1 MQKEKIGPYKII
13 RKVGEGAFGIVWL
26 TENSKD
32 KKEFAIKEISK
43 RRMTKKLMENLVRE
57 VHISFNLRHKN
68 IIRCHNTLE
77 SKNNYYIIFEYCAGG
92 DLEKL
97 MKAKKRIEL
106 NDALY
111 LMRQIRDAYRYLLSQ
126 NILHRDIKLENIL
139 LEDETSMTVKL
150 SDFGCSKVDP
160 IGTTIC
166 GTPKYMALEVM
177 ENDNNYNYKADLWS
191 LGLCFWELIFGLE
204 AFPFSQKSREDLRR
218 DIKNYS
224 GNNLR
229 FPKLPKLPEM
239 FYDFFKSI
247 LIVSPK
253 LRMDSDEFIKHPI
266 FEYVQTKE
274 GMLDSLNGISTK
286 DSNKKINGEN
296 EEETSK
302 EEDQKAT
309 QDSEK
314 AEIAKRCDKI
324 KKFYNTKILEV
335 NLIKGTVE
343 TLIEYINDK
352 WDPKFKSTYKCLLI
366 ILLKKALVKIDI
378 SFKSLDS
385 GLNSFKLDHFNEFIS
400 YPNEYVMLKDELR
413 NMKEKIG
420 GTDDKIYSEMIH
432 ECYAEEYLQKIN
444 DYLYLGVKSDGK
456 SKFIGNTWKT
466 VYNGYKNC
474 IDDYEQSKFEKI
486 LYRVSIILKGK
497 VLSNLKAFY

>member
-13 RKVGEGAFGIVWL
+13 KKAGEGAFGIVWL

-32 KKEFAIKEISK
+32 KKEYAIKEISK

-97 MKAKKRIEL
+97 MKVKKRLEL
-106 NDALY
+106 NDAIY

-204 AFPFSQKSREDLRR
+204 AFPFSQKSREALRS

-247 LIVSPK
+247 LLVSPK
-253 LRMDSDEFIKHPI
+253 LRMDSDEFINHPI
-266 FEYVQTKE
+266 FDYVQTE
-274 GMLDSLNGISTK
+274 ESMINSMNGISTNDTTK
-286 DSNKKINGEN
+286 QNKEDINGTSQTEGPDEDAENNEEN
-296 EEETSK
+296 EK
-302 EEDQKAT
+302 
-309 QDSEK
+309 
-314 AEIAKRCDKI
+314 AKRIDKI

-335 NLIKGTVE
+335 NLIKGTVDA
-343 TLIEYINDK
+343 LLEYITEQWEK
-352 WDPKFKSTYKCLLI
+352 KFTSTYKCLLI

-378 SFKSLDS
+378 SFKSLES
-385 GLNSFKLDHFNEFIS
+385 GQNSFKLDHFNEFIS
-400 YPNEYVMLKDELR
+400 YPNEHIMLKDELR
-413 NMKEKIG
+413 SMREKIG

-432 ECYAEEYLQKIN
+432 ECYSEEYLQKIN
-444 DYLYLGVKSDGK
+444 DYLYLGSKTDGK
-456 SKFIGNTWKT
+456 SKFIGNTWKI
-466 VYNGYKNC
+466 VYNGYKNH
-474 IDDYEQSKFEKI
+474 IDDYEQSKFEKV

>member
-26 TENSKD
+26 TEHSKD
-32 KKEFAIKEISK
+32 QKEFAIKEISK

-77 SKNNYYIIFEYCAGG
+77 SKNNYYIIFEYCSGG
-92 DLEKL
+92 DLEKF
-97 MKAKKRIEL
+97 MKDKKRLDL

-111 LMRQIRDAYRYLLSQ
+111 LMGQIKDAYRYLLSQ

-139 LEDETSMTVKL
+139 LEDESNMCVKL

-204 AFPFSQKSREDLRR
+204 AFPFSQKSREALRS

-229 FPKLPKLPEM
+229 FPKLPRLPEM

-253 LRMDSDEFIKHPI
+253 LRMDSEDFIKHPI
-266 FEYVQTKE
+266 FEYVQTE
-274 GMLDSLNGISTK
+274 ESMLNSMNGISTNE
-286 DSNKKINGEN
+286 SSKKVISGTNGSSPTEGP
-296 EEETSK
+296 EEENK
-302 EEDQKAT
+302 VD
-309 QDSEK
+309 EK
-314 AEIAKRCDKI
+314 ADTAKQCDKI
-324 KKFYNTKILEV
+324 KKFYTTKILEI
-335 NLIKGTVE
+335 NLIKATVD
-343 TLIEYINDK
+343 TLIEYISSK
-352 WDPKFKSTYKCLLI
+352 WDTKFASTYKCLLI

-378 SFKSLDS
+378 SYKSLDS
-385 GLNSFKLDHFNEFIS
+385 GTNSFKLENFNEFIS
-400 YPNEYVMLKDELR
+400 YPNEYVLLKDELQGMR
-413 NMKEKIG
+413 EKIG

-432 ECYAEEYLQKIN
+432 DCYSEEYLQKIN
-444 DYLYLGVKSDGK
+444 DYLYLGTKSDGK

-466 VYNGYKNC
+466 VYNGYKKF
-474 IDDYEQSKFEKI
+474 IDDYEQTKFEKV